1 MLEASSGMTEDP
13 ITGSLNAALAKWLF
27 SQNRIKSSLIMSQGQ
42 KIGRQGRVYI
52 DVLDA
57 EKGAIKIGGEVNIL
71 IEGHVLI

>member
-1 MLEASSGMTEDP
+1 
-13 ITGSLNAALAKWLF
+13 
-27 SQNRIKSSLIMSQGQ
+27 MSQGQ